1 MLLTLTRV
9 GRFGP
14 PPRARAQ
21 WAAAAWAH
29 GRAHLRPPSGQPAA
43 TACQRTAVAQVG
55 GGHKSAD
62 VLQLPHEPLFCIGG
76 GEARL

>member
-43 TACQRTAVAQVG
+43 TACQRTAVAQG
-55 GGHKSAD
+55 GGINQRTSFNFPTSPSS
-62 VLQLPHEPLFCIGG
+62 V
-76 GEARL
+76 